1 MVLEWGYDGN
11 PIWHLNLGNHLWIK
25 HPRLQRVLSTLLL
38 QKPCNITRL
47 RMSLDIADI
56 GPLAV
61 VMQKL
66 SISMGIMPF
75 KTTSLLDKPK
85 EQRRSVK
92 STSRSCSLWKKP
104 WFFTFFSAFF
114 LVCCRVTPQELP
126 SFAADLGFG
135 SKREGRSLPHGGR
148 SPCQS

>member
-1 MVLEWGYDGN
+1 MGIPSGIS
-11 PIWHLNLGNHLWIK
+11 IWEIIYESSIQIATGTLNFAFA
-25 HPRLQRVLSTLLL
+25 
-38 QKPCNITRL
+38 KPCNITRL

-85 EQRRSVK
+85 EQRRE
-92 STSRSCSLWKKP
+92 CEIHL
-104 WFFTFFSAFF
+104 
-114 LVCCRVTPQELP
+114 
-126 SFAADLGFG
+126 
-135 SKREGRSLPHGGR
+135 
-148 SPCQS
+148 

>member
-1 MVLEWGYDGN
+1 MNQASQIATGTL
-11 PIWHLNLGNHLWIK
+11 K
-25 HPRLQRVLSTLLL
+25 TLLL

-92 STSRSCSLWKKP
+92 STSRSCSL
-104 WFFTFFSAFF
+104 
-114 LVCCRVTPQELP
+114 
-126 SFAADLGFG
+126 
-135 SKREGRSLPHGGR
+135 
-148 SPCQS
+148 